1 VSFPDFQLM
10 PAGCMKNLAFRPV
23 VIVGGAQS
31 AIDVTP
37 VPDLIK
43 VDEQLQTITISSTNE
58 LDAGK
63 SLQFTLHVSEPESGV
78 SDQDPFSF

>member
-1 VSFPDFQLM
+1 M

-43 VDEQLQTITISSTNE
+43 VDEQ
-58 LDAGK
+58 
-63 SLQFTLHVSEPESGV
+63 
-78 SDQDPFSF
+78 